1 MDQLEKS
8 GFSWWLWDEY
18 RITDL
23 QCHREYNS
31 VKSIVT
37 ETHGEWLNASAL
49 AGIAALLEDAELHDE
64 LKSGWIGTPTTVA
77 SLVGLLADL
86 PDQPPSIVNLESVNL
101 FRHDS
106 ISIIQIRTI
115 PTNST
120 YLVDVNTIQTE
131 AFSAV
136 ATNWHTFK
144 SMRESEAIL
153 RACFDIRNDSDAL
166 FDLYHVKVA
175 GICDIQL
182 MELATRFFS
191 KICQQLGQM
200 YQEEPVVTAKERREW
215 IENKEKGKRLFAP
228 ECGDATRY

>member
-1 MDQLEKS
+1 
-8 GFSWWLWDEY
+8 
-18 RITDL
+18 
-23 QCHREYNS
+23 
-31 VKSIVT
+31 
-37 ETHGEWLNASAL
+37 
-49 AGIAALLEDAELHDE
+49 
-64 LKSGWIGTPTTVA
+64 
-77 SLVGLLADL
+77 
-86 PDQPPSIVNLESVNL
+86 
-101 FRHDS
+101 
-106 ISIIQIRTI
+106 
-115 PTNST
+115 
-120 YLVDVNTIQTE
+120 
-131 AFSAV
+131 
-136 ATNWHTFK
+136 
-144 SMRESEAIL
+144 MRESEAIL